1 MKKIFT
7 IIALSA
13 LIIPAFAQQDKQL
26 THYFFNN
33 ITTNPGAAGTNE
45 NICVGLTLREQWV
58 GFPGNPRTGAFTF
71 SMPLRPGLGGVGV
84 VVIADQLGASRDFT
98 AKASYAY
105 HARFGEAKNRIL
117 SFGLNLGIL
126 NKGIDF
132 SILNPTQLGDAYL
145 SATSSESVIA
155 PDLGFGVFY
164 KSPTLYFGLSGQ
176 ELLAN
181 PLNYASGAKSHID
194 RHYYLTGGYNYK
206 SSPTSD
212 WEFKPSF
219 LVKTDAV
226 ATQFDFNVLAEWRE
240 LIWGGLTYRYQD
252 AGTAMVGFYPLSK
265 GGNSTLKIGY
275 AYDYTTSGLGEPS
288 QGASSGSHEIY
299 VGYCIKPPVKPRV
312 TYYDP
317 TWL

>member
-13 LIIPAFAQQDKQL
+13 LIMPAFAQQDKQL

-132 SILNPTQLGDAYL
+132 SILNPTQLSDAYL

-164 KSPTLYFGLSGQ
+164 KRPDQNGNKQNLCDKKYRETKTQTRLIGHHAD
-176 ELLAN
+176 E
-181 PLNYASGAKSHID
+181 
-194 RHYYLTGGYNYK
+194 GGGDHK
-206 SSPTSD
+206 
-212 WEFKPSF
+212 
-219 LVKTDAV
+219 
-226 ATQFDFNVLAEWRE
+226 AEPE
-240 LIWGGLTYRYQD
+240 
-252 AGTAMVGFYPLSK
+252 
-265 GGNSTLKIGY
+265 
-275 AYDYTTSGLGEPS
+275 GE
-288 QGASSGSHEIY
+288 
-299 VGYCIKPPVKPRV
+299 
-312 TYYDP
+312 
-317 TWL
+317 